1 MLKPETMNIKLL
13 LPLGLIGLIFACSPS
28 TKLEKS
34 WADPSFTP
42 ATTKPFTKVLVVAP
56 IKDVPS
62 QRIAEDKIVK
72 QMKKGVGV
80 QSYTYLQPKDTAQGL
95 IDQKLVR
102 DGFDGV
108 ILMRLKVVEKSVS
121 YTPGTVYHGGWYGYR
136 YAYPGYYSPG
146 YYSQDMTFLVETN
159 FYSVPEN
166 KLLWSGTTSTLN
178 PTSFDATINEIIY
191 SIKYELQKKRFL
203 KK

>member
-1 MLKPETMNIKLL
+1 MKTKILITLS
-13 LPLGLIGLIFACSPS
+13 LIGLMYACGPS

-34 WADPSFTP
+34 WIDPSFTP
-42 ATTKPFTKVLVVAP
+42 ETTKPFTKVLVVAP
-56 IKDVPS
+56 IKDVAT
-62 QRIAEDKIVK
+62 QRIAEDKIVLKMK
-72 QMKKGVGV
+72 QGVGV
-80 QSYTYLQPKDTAQGL
+80 QSYTYLQPKDTAQGV
-95 IDQKLVR
+95 IDQKLVK

-108 ILMRLKVVEKSVS
+108 ILMRLKVVEKSTT
-121 YTPGTVYHGGWYGYR
+121 YNPGTAYYGGWYGYR

-146 YYSQDMTFLVETN
+146 YYSEDMTFLVETN

-178 PTSFDATINEIIY
+178 PTSLDNTIDEIIY
-191 SIKYELQKKRFL
+191 TIKYELQKKGFL